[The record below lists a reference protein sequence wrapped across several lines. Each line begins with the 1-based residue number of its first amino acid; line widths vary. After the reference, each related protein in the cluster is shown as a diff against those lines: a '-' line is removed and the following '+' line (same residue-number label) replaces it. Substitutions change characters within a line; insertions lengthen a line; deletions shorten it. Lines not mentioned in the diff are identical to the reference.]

1 MFPESHLQQ
10 SQQPLYSSD
19 LTIEQLYSELGKV
32 EYDLAIYEFN
42 VQTLREAKQELFDRL
57 HTSLHPPVSPDNVRT
72 LKPED
77 I

>member
-1 MFPESHLQQ
+1 MLEEQQ

-42 VQTLREAKQELFDRL
+42 IQTLRQAKQELFDRL
-57 HTSLHPPVSPDNVRT
+57 HSLLYVPKPADNLRI
-72 LKPED
+72 LKPENA
-77 I
+77 